1 MHSNRKIW
9 LISSVLWF
17 VFSGPGSKMPR
28 IFSCHLN
35 VYAIRIIAFS
45 QLYINLPIRI
55 TVNVLGF
62 CSVSVCV
69 SLEIACKIDFQSKFT
84 PLDLFSFNNSFSLY
98 NDIIWNL
105 LYPFGW
111 QPIGK
116 IFFSVFFDILLRYS
130 FIFQAKYPVCV
141 GYLHLFSFAKLV
153 IFLGLLLMNIIFSFG
168 A

>member
-17 VFSGPGSKMPR
+17 VFWGPGSKMPR

-35 VYAIRIIAFS
+35 VYALRIIAFS

-69 SLEIACKIDFQSKFT
+69 CRWKSPVKSIFSQNLR
-84 PLDLFSFNNSFSLY
+84 PLICFLLTTVFLYIMILYGICCIHSVGSRLGRFFSLSFLTFY
-98 NDIIWNL
+98 SDIHSFFRQNTQFSLDIFICFHSLNL
-105 LYPFGW
+105 
-111 QPIGK
+111 
-116 IFFSVFFDILLRYS
+116 
-130 FIFQAKYPVCV
+130 
-141 GYLHLFSFAKLV
+141 
-153 IFLGLLLMNIIFSFG
+153 
-168 A
+168 